1 MQRLFLIT
9 LFLLPVVLPSLALAF
24 HTPEHKFF
32 VPCGV
37 DKNKDGVVKG
47 PGEECTFTSVIDI
60 ANSIIIGWIYFTVV
74 IATVGFAYA
83 GYLYIT
89 AMGSE
94 EKIKHAHSIFY
105 KTALGFA
112 FVLGA
117 WLIAYTF
124 EQTFLTEEAK
134 QRSFLEGVG
143 NVGAGNTGAP

>member
-1 MQRLFLIT
+1 MKEFLLII
-9 LFLLPVVLPSLALAF
+9 LFLLPLVVPSLALAF
-24 HTPEHKFF
+24 HKSGHDFY
-32 VPCGV
+32 VPCGFDV
-37 DKNKDGVVKG
+37 NKDGVVKDVYNQAKVKIVE
-47 PGEECTFTSVIDI
+47 EECTFQSVIDI
-60 ANSIIIGWIYFTVV
+60 ANSIIIGWIYFTVI
-74 IATVGFAYA
+74 IATLGFAYA

-134 QRSFLEGVG
+134 ERSFLGDR
-143 NVGAGNTGAP
+143 